1 MCIRESESL
10 FEAFAPHMLARDYY
24 VLLFRCSAKDMN
36 VNEVDGV
43 QKNEDG
49 PGFSCARGCRRLC
62 RSTWGRTQKSVFE
75 KPHHHNTTRPVENF
89 ILFREYVNMMTCL
102 SL

>member
-1 MCIRESESL
+1 
-10 FEAFAPHMLARDYY
+10 
-24 VLLFRCSAKDMN
+24 MN

-62 RSTWGRTQKSVFE
+62 RSTWGRTPKSVFE

-89 ILFREYVNMMTCL
+89 ILFREYVHMMTCL